1 MGRAHEKGKQLRLLM
16 GQGMSGW
23 QAEGQNSRRTK
34 HKRKRNSVVE
44 AAAQK
49 EAEQGRA
56 VGDRQK
62 NSGLDGDQGRMIWDV
77 LWKKLAV
84 SQ

>member
-1 MGRAHEKGKQLRLLM
+1 MLEEVQNLSKTLSKR
-16 GQGMSGW
+16 SG
-23 QAEGQNSRRTK
+23 
-34 HKRKRNSVVE
+34 NSVVE
-44 AAAQK
+44 AAVQK
-49 EAEQGRA
+49 EAEQGQA